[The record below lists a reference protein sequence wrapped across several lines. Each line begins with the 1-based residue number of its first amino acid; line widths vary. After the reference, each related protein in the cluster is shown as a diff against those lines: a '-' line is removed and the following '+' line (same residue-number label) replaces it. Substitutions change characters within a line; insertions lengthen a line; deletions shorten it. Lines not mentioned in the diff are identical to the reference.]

1 MKPTGRHPHP
11 RGRPESRGEIH
22 GGGPGA
28 GARAGGV
35 GGRTGGPGGRPG
47 GGRRGPHGPGE
58 GGHHGGHGRGDWGH
72 GGGGKRVLAP
82 GDLRPLMVSLV
93 AERPRYGYELMK
105 AIEELFSG
113 AYTPSPGSI
122 YPTLTMLEETGL
134 LGGIEDDTG
143 RRRYEITRTGQ
154 TWLEENADLVAGV
167 RRRVEMA
174 ARVLAGRRPP
184 EAIFQAMHTLK
195 SALAMHSGAWTEI
208 EVRRVA
214 AIIDEAAT
222 RINEVTT

>member
-1 MKPTGRHPHP
+1 LKPTGRHPHP

-22 GGGPGA
+22 GAGPG
-28 GARAGGV
+28 
-35 GGRTGGPGGRPG
+35 GRPGGRPG
-47 GGRRGPHGPGE
+47 GGRRGMPGSGE
-58 GGHHGGHGRGDWGH
+58 GSHHGGPGRGDWGH
-72 GGGGKRVLAP
+72 GGGKRVLAP
-82 GDLRPLMVSLV
+82 GDLRPLTLSLV
-93 AERPRYGYELMK
+93 AEQPRYGYELMK
-105 AIEELFSG
+105 AIEEMFSG

-134 LGGIEDDTG
+134 LGGTADATG

-167 RRRVEMA
+167 RRRVEMV

-195 SALAMHSGAWTEI
+195 SALAMHSGAWTEV

-222 RINEVTT
+222 RINEVAT